1 MVELIYDGTTESV
14 ELKQQF
20 TCVLGELMEQDSRVV
35 LGDADVGFSVYG
47 DKLTELHD
55 KYGDRF
61 FDVGIQEANLVGF
74 AAGLGLT
81 SKIPYIVTFAPF
93 LTRRAYDTI
102 FISLAYAKIGAK
114 LIGCDP
120 GFTSAFNGGSH
131 SALEDTGIMRC
142 IPGITIVDI
151 TDGTMLKSVVM
162 DADPN
167 KLVYIRMPRGMKLKK
182 VYGQGTEFIYGK
194 ALLLKEGMDLT
205 IVAAGLMVAR
215 ALEAS
220 QVLNEL
226 GIRAEV
232 IDAFTIK
239 PLDAELICSS
249 AAKTGAVLCCE
260 NHREV
265 GGLCSA
271 VAEALVRNG
280 IACSYNTVAVGDR
293 FGEVGPAD
301 YLSKTYGL
309 ETSDI
314 ITKAEK
320 LVDNKKRFGG
330 SQ

>member
-142 IPGITIVDI
+142 IP
-151 TDGTMLKSVVM
+151 
-162 DADPN
+162 
-167 KLVYIRMPRGMKLKK
+167 
-182 VYGQGTEFIYGK
+182 
-194 ALLLKEGMDLT
+194 
-205 IVAAGLMVAR
+205 
-215 ALEAS
+215 
-220 QVLNEL
+220 
-226 GIRAEV
+226 
-232 IDAFTIK
+232 
-239 PLDAELICSS
+239 
-249 AAKTGAVLCCE
+249 
-260 NHREV
+260 
-265 GGLCSA
+265 
-271 VAEALVRNG
+271 
-280 IACSYNTVAVGDR
+280 
-293 FGEVGPAD
+293 
-301 YLSKTYGL
+301 
-309 ETSDI
+309 
-314 ITKAEK
+314 
-320 LVDNKKRFGG
+320 
-330 SQ
+330 